1 MEEAFKN
8 HDVSSY
14 VYYDEKEN
22 KYTIYSDEGM
32 EGMSSVEYVTA
43 YLSQYNNY
51 IGDEYLINKD
61 IDPEEVYNNFS
72 IETKY
77 IEGENYLLETILSIA
92 FTYIIIAAS
101 MAASTTATSATAVE
115 KEQGTLETI
124 LTFPVTSKELITGK
138 YLATSIMS
146 LFSSLFG
153 YIITIGSLII
163 AKGKYKVYDD
173 INLFFTSEN
182 IIIGIIIC
190 IAASLLISGL
200 AIALTANTKSYKEA
214 QIASQ
219 ILTFI
224 TLVPMFISMLN
235 VEIISKVYYMIPILS
250 HVQLLMDIFT
260 VKVNYYNV
268 IVCLASSIIISII
281 IIKII
286 VIFVRK
292 THFRDCIKFLGRI
305 APLAVYVRRNHSS
318 EQRERL
324 IWNIDVCFVNFV
336 DNLNFDIHLISPIFS
351 LIYSSHQS
359 YYKFPRLV
367 LNRQAKGY
375 TNAFYSCDNRGRI
388 ECCQQLLRYLRF

>member
-1 MEEAFKN
+1 MNKNNIEITIKKELRSIFRDRKTVALILLFPVLIAFFVFYLSSTYENSINDQKIYTVAINYEPNEIETKLIKENQLKIKKYSDLKSMEEAFKN

-146 LFSSLFG
+146 LFASLFG

-163 AKGKYKVYDD
+163 AKGKYKIYDD
-173 INLFFTSEN
+173 ISLFFTSEN

-286 VIFVRK
+286 VKQFK
-292 THFRDCIKFLGRI
+292 
-305 APLAVYVRRNHSS
+305 S
-318 EQRERL
+318 ER
-324 IWNIDVCFVNFV
+324 
-336 DNLNFDIHLISPIFS
+336 
-351 LIYSSHQS
+351 
-359 YYKFPRLV
+359 V
-367 LNRQAKGY
+367 LFN
-375 TNAFYSCDNRGRI
+375 
-388 ECCQQLLRYLRF
+388 

>member
-1 MEEAFKN
+1 MNKNNIKITIKKELRSIFRDKKTVALILLFPLLIAFFVFYLSSTYENSVNDQKIYTVAINYEPNEIETKLIKENQLKIKKYSDLKSMEKAFKN

-173 INLFFTSEN
+173 ISLFFTPEN

-286 VIFVRK
+286 VKQFK
-292 THFRDCIKFLGRI
+292 
-305 APLAVYVRRNHSS
+305 S
-318 EQRERL
+318 ER
-324 IWNIDVCFVNFV
+324 
-336 DNLNFDIHLISPIFS
+336 
-351 LIYSSHQS
+351 
-359 YYKFPRLV
+359 V
-367 LNRQAKGY
+367 LFN
-375 TNAFYSCDNRGRI
+375 
-388 ECCQQLLRYLRF
+388 